1 MDGGL
6 VYFIR
11 NVIFTREAIGR
22 AGVCVCRHPA
32 QVWVACAAMRRYV
45 DVAVIRNC
53 LLSRGKYKGFF
64 GNLQKN

>member
-22 AGVCVCRHPA
+22 AGVCVC
-32 QVWVACAAMRRYV
+32 VCVCVCADILRKSGWLV
-45 DVAVIRNC
+45 
-53 LLSRGKYKGFF
+53 
-64 GNLQKN
+64 LQ